1 MIMNKDILRDAFR
14 KLLSYTYFDKSD
26 LKLRRNIAEFAK
38 SLNDSNIEER
48 IFCELLEVANGKR
61 NDLLQKWLSKVEL
74 NFYPKK
80 INSSITPLDSH
91 FVTNIPEG
99 HTVTERLLIRSYFPV
114 EIMIL
119 DTAWTLKYGP
129 DIGGH

>member
-1 MIMNKDILRDAFR
+1 M
-14 KLLSYTYFDKSD
+14 
-26 LKLRRNIAEFAK
+26 
-38 SLNDSNIEER
+38 
-48 IFCELLEVANGKR
+48 
-61 NDLLQKWLSKVEL
+61 QKWLSKVEL

-129 DIGGH
+129 DIDGFLKHNSYGNRLDLTLLGDKVRFGNSIFKKYINQYQSWWKEGLRTANQLFKRRQ